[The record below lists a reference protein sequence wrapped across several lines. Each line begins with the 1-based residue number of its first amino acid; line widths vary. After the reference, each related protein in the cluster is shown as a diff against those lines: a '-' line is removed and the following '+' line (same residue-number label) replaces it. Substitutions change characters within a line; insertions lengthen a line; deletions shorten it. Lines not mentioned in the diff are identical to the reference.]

1 MVLREKRFQ
10 FKTPQATAAY
20 QLASTLREN
29 ASTHISLT
37 ENFVIYLTTELR
49 KCFVTTHKTKLII
62 LNMRKCGGSIIN

>member
-37 ENFVIYLTTELR
+37 ENFVICLTTELR
-49 KCFVTTHKTKLII
+49 KCLSPPTKQIV
-62 LNMRKCGGSIIN
+62 LNKPKCGGSIIN